1 MKKRAVCIIL
11 GVLLT
16 GAMFTGCGKNK
27 ATEAASE
34 SAQTEKEG
42 VGEDV
47 EKDSETDK
55 KSDKDSAD
63 KDTSSDKKTSATGT
77 PVATET
83 GTSEEETDTPDAE
96 KIAILLPN
104 EDEWTRD
111 AKELEAKFKDDGYTP
126 VIMYA
131 QDDADEQASQVSD
144 MTEEGISAMVIAPV
158 DPYGLSEE
166 LKAAKEAEIP
176 VIAYDDLI
184 MNTDALKYY
193 VTFGGRQIGQLIG
206 QEIIDKEEL
215 EKLQEAKE
223 SKTIEFFMG
232 SLDDEQALFFY
243 NGLMEKLQP
252 YLDDGTLVCKSGQI
266 TFEET
271 GILRWSMDEAQ
282 SRAEE
287 TLSEFYSDTE
297 TPDIICT
304 ASDAF
309 ALAAMDI
316 LENEEIYP
324 GDENWPLITGL
335 NADTDAVK
343 SVAEGKMGFTVM
355 MDRRDLAEACATL
368 VDTYLKGDD
377 VEVSNYSQYDNGVK
391 IIGTV
396 TCDGKLID
404 KDNYQILVDNGFY
417 LAEMIAPEASPTQ
430 IPEASPTLTPEVS
443 PAPEEV
449 SPTPAAEVTGV
460 PEASPAPDNKK
471 TTDGKNA
478 APASGDGPEI
488 TTEEVPSVKEEHL

>member
-1 MKKRAVCIIL
+1 MKRQIAGI
-11 GVLLT
+11 LT
-16 GAMFTGCGKNK
+16 GLLVCSAFLAGCGKNE
-27 ATEAASE
+27 ATQAVKE
-34 SAQTEKEG
+34 SVETEKEG
-42 VGEDV
+42 NGEST
-47 EKDSETDK
+47 EAEGKDQDK
-55 KSDKDSAD
+55 NSDA
-63 KDTSSDKKTSATGT
+63 
-77 PVATET
+77 
-83 GTSEEETDTPDAE
+83 EETDGSTEESSGEDQAPEVVLD
-96 KIAILLPN
+96 KIGILLPEERSDMN
-104 EDEWTRD
+104 GSLERAELKSRLEENGYDAAFYF
-111 AKELEAKFKDDGYTP
+111 AKE
-126 VIMYA
+126 
-131 QDDADEQASQVSD
+131 DADTQISQIRELLQDENLKALV
-144 MTEEGISAMVIAPV
+144 ISPV
-158 DPYGLSEE
+158 DPYSLSDV
-166 LKAAKEAEIP
+166 LQEASDQSIP
-176 VIAYDDLI
+176 VIDYDDLI
-184 MNTDALKYY
+184 MDTDKIKYY
-193 VTFGGRQIGQLIG
+193 VTFNTRAIGNEIG
-206 QEIIDKEEL
+206 KNIVKQAELDKVREDRGCR
-215 EKLQEAKE
+215 
-223 SKTIEFFMG
+223 TIEFLMG
-232 SLDDEQALFFY
+232 SLDDDASLFLF
-243 NGLMEKLQP
+243 NGIMEVLGE
-252 YLDDGTLVCKSGQI
+252 YVEDGTLVCRSGRT
-266 TFEET
+266 TFDQN
-271 GILRWSMDEAQ
+271 GIADENTADAMTQ
-282 SRAEE
+282 LNSVI
-287 TLSEFYSDTE
+287 SEFYSLE
-297 TPDIICT
+297 KTPDIICT

>member
-1 MKKRAVCIIL
+1 M
-11 GVLLT
+11 
-16 GAMFTGCGKNK
+16 
-27 ATEAASE
+27 
-34 SAQTEKEG
+34 
-42 VGEDV
+42 
-47 EKDSETDK
+47 
-55 KSDKDSAD
+55 
-63 KDTSSDKKTSATGT
+63 
-77 PVATET
+77 
-83 GTSEEETDTPDAE
+83 
-96 KIAILLPN
+96 
-104 EDEWTRD
+104 
-111 AKELEAKFKDDGYTP
+111 
-126 VIMYA
+126 
-131 QDDADEQASQVSD
+131 
-144 MTEEGISAMVIAPV
+144 ISPV
-158 DPYGLSEE
+158 DPYSLSDV
-166 LKAAKEAEIP
+166 LQEASDQSIP
-176 VIAYDDLI
+176 VIDYDDLI
-184 MNTDALKYY
+184 MDTDKIKYY
-193 VTFGGRQIGQLIG
+193 VTFNTRAIGNEIG
-206 QEIIDKEEL
+206 KNIVKQAELDKVREDRGCR
-215 EKLQEAKE
+215 
-223 SKTIEFFMG
+223 TIEFLMG
-232 SLDDEQALFFY
+232 SLDDDASLFLF
-243 NGLMEKLQP
+243 NGIMEVLGE
-252 YLDDGTLVCKSGQI
+252 YVENGTLVCRSGRT
-266 TFEET
+266 TFDQN
-271 GILRWSMDEAQ
+271 GIADENTADAMTQ
-282 SRAEE
+282 LNSVI
-287 TLSEFYSDTE
+287 SEFYSLE
-297 TPDIICT
+297 KTPDIICT